1 MRPSLLLAGA
11 LLCAPLGAQTTRHVP
26 AQYPTIQAAMQA
38 AVDGDTVLVAPGT
51 YSETLI
57 HFLGRKIALVSSGGP
72 AVTTIDAHFAN
83 RAIWFDGGE
92 DASTR
97 LEGFTITRGQAPIA
111 GGTAGDGGGAILML
125 NASPWIVDCVFT
137 NSRADFGSNGGGGQT
152 GHRGGHGGAL
162 YLVSS
167 SPRIERCR
175 FEGNTAGRGGQGG
188 AGATGAIGT
197 LFSPDGKTGGTGG
210 AGGSGGFGGA
220 IYMESSSA
228 PTIVSSAFVGNESGQ
243 GGQGGRGGQGGQGLL
258 DSLIGWLGD
267 GGRGGHGGAGGRG
280 GDGAALY
287 ATSTCAPTIVGC
299 TFVTGDLGFP
309 GSGGSGGS
317 GGLGGTP
324 GGFGAGG
331 STGSFG
337 TGGAIH
343 DAGGADTVLSSSI
356 VWANDVPALVQVAAS
371 FCDVQG
377 GASGPG
383 NLVQDPLLASDLSLL
398 PGSPCIDAGDRT
410 QLPAWSAL
418 DLFGRPRAFE
428 HPLVSD
434 TGFGGAPMM
443 DMGAAEVAQGWVL
456 DAGCGTNAAGSLVAT
471 AGTPAPGQTLSLA
484 LDNPFGTQLPGSLP
498 FLLVAAYPDPSP
510 CGTLLPGRGMELGTP
525 AALLVDLVTL
535 PPLALSG
542 APWQGPGQPTAFD
555 LAFPPSSSELV
566 GLTLHLQGVLLDFA
580 SQRWTLTQ
588 GVDLLVGP

>member
-26 AQYPTIQAAMQA
+26 AQYATIQAAVQA
-38 AVDGDTVLVAPGT
+38 AVDGDTVLVAPGV

-57 HFLGRKIALVSSGGP
+57 HFSGKKIALVSSGGP

-97 LEGFTITRGQAPIA
+97 LEGFTIERGQAPFG

-125 NASPWIVDCVFT
+125 NASPWIRNCVFR
-137 NSRADFGSNGGGGQT
+137 NCRADAGTDGGGGQA

-175 FEGNTAGRGGQGG
+175 FESNVAGRGGQGG

-210 AGGSGGFGGA
+210 AGGHGGFGGA
-220 IYMESSSA
+220 IYMEGTSA
-228 PTIVSSAFVGNESGQ
+228 PAIVSSAFVGNASGQ
-243 GGQGGRGGQGGQGLL
+243 GGAGGTGGRGGQGLL
-258 DSLIGWLGD
+258 DALFGWLGD
-267 GGRGGHGGAGGRG
+267 GGRGGRGGAAGRG

-287 ATSTCAPTIVGC
+287 ATSTCTPTVVGC
-299 TFVTGDLGFP
+299 TLVEGHLGFP
-309 GSGGSGGS
+309 GAGGSGG
-317 GGLGGTP
+317 P
-324 GGFGAGG
+324 GGIGGANGPVGANG
-331 STGSFG
+331 SAAGTG

-343 DAGGADTVLSSSI
+343 DAGGADTALASSI
-356 VWANDVPALVQVAAS
+356 VWSNDVPALVQVAAS
-371 FCDVQG
+371 FCTVQG

-383 NLVQDPLLASDLSLL
+383 NLAQDPLLAADLSLF

-418 DLFGRPRAFE
+418 DLLGRPRAFE

-434 TGFGGAPMM
+434 TGFGGTPMM
-443 DMGAAEVAQGWVL
+443 DIGAAEVAQGWVL
-456 DAGCGTNAAGSLVAT
+456 DAGCGTNAAGSLVVT
-471 AGTPAPGQTLSLA
+471 AGLPAPGVTVSLA
-484 LDNPFGTQLPGSLP
+484 LDNPFGTQLPGSIP
-498 FLLVAAYPDPSP
+498 YLLVAAYPDPSP
-510 CGTLLPGRGMELGTP
+510 CGTLLPGHGMELGAP

-535 PPLALSG
+535 PPLALGG
-542 APWQGPGQPTAFD
+542 APWQGPGQPTVFD

-566 GLTLHLQGVLLDFA
+566 GLTLHLQGVLFDFA